1 MRRFNIKKLF
11 LDIIDG
17 VMHCHRKNVALRKL
31 NPRNIGMIFD
41 ELHGEDDAV
50 LLDFGEAV
58 TPLNSSAL
66 VHNDFDGYAAPGTLT
81 FRYEISRS

>member
-1 MRRFNIKKLF
+1 
-11 LDIIDG
+11 
-17 VMHCHRKNVALRKL
+17 
-31 NPRNIGMIFD
+31 MIFD